1 MVHHGGGDRRGTKLN
16 ETIDLLSDSDDDD
29 DEVEQIIN
37 VIAKKGSLGLSIDKV
52 ESITDGFLV
61 FTVKPGSQLVGKVL
75 VGDVITSI
83 MGRRLN
89 STSTDELTKML
100 QVSSQLQ
107 SRRICI
113 TRSTTRTMTMTKE
126 QES

>member
-1 MVHHGGGDRRGTKLN
+1 MMMMTMLSKLFMS
-16 ETIDLLSDSDDDD
+16 LP
-29 DEVEQIIN
+29 
-37 VIAKKGSLGLSIDKV
+37 KKGLTVDKD

-61 FTVKPGSQLVGKVL
+61 FTVSSGSQLVGKVL

-83 MGRRLN
+83 MGRRLS

-100 QVSSQLQ
+100 QVSSQLE

-113 TRSTTRTMTMTKE
+113 TRSTTRTMTMTKKNKIL
-126 QES
+126 SSL